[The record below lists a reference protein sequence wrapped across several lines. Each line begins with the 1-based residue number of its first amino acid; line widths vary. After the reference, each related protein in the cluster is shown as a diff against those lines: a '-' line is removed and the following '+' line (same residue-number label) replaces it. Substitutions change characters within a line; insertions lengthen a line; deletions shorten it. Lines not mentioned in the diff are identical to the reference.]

1 MKMKNIVC
9 LILALAMALSLAAC
23 GSSGASTANTATPAP
38 AESEAPTMVYVS
50 DFKKLMDDSE
60 NYISIR
66 SYSDDGIYY
75 SSWEKVGENI
85 PEGVKPQYEGQYDVY
100 ETYLYYMDKDGKV
113 TKLENYKPL
122 EAPANDEG
130 YKEFSSGSDLVGDG
144 QVQGAA
150 LIDALHELV
159 EGVDIQVFPHV
170 AAVENEGAEIL
181 GGPFFGRLDR
191 GGFLLESILYHIK
204 S

>member
-50 DFKKLMDDSE
+50 EFKKLTEDSE
-60 NYISIR
+60 NYVSIR
-66 SYSDDGIYY
+66 SYSDDGIHY

-113 TKLENYKPL
+113 TKLENYKTVD
-122 EAPANDEG
+122 AP
-130 YKEFSSGSDLVGDG
+130 
-144 QVQGAA
+144 
-150 LIDALHELV
+150 
-159 EGVDIQVFPHV
+159 
-170 AAVENEGAEIL
+170 
-181 GGPFFGRLDR
+181 
-191 GGFLLESILYHIK
+191 
-204 S
+204 